1 MARPPNLRR
10 IGIGCETRVFK
21 PAGTPL
27 RGLGV
32 VRLDLDGLEAL
43 RLADLDGLY
52 HEAAAEQMG
61 VSRATFGRILTEARA
76 RVAQALVEGQALR
89 IGGGSVVEG
98 EAEHCRARSTGA
110 APAAAA
116 AAAAGAGGQAT
127 PREPSALNQ
136 RAIRPREGHMNARR
150 GERAG
155 ACGGGRP
162 PRLARLGRTS

>member
-27 RGLGV
+27 RGLDV
-32 VRLDLDGLEAL
+32 VRLDLDGLEAM
-43 RLADLDGLY
+43 RLADLNGLY

-61 VSRATFGRILTEARA
+61 VSRPTFGRILTEARA

-98 EAEHCRARSTGA
+98 DAEALPCPLHWGGRRRGRGCRCRGRWAGDAQGT
-110 APAAAA
+110 
-116 AAAAGAGGQAT
+116 AGAEPAGDPPAGGT
-127 PREPSALNQ
+127 RE
-136 RAIRPREGHMNARR
+136 RE
-150 GERAG
+150 ER
-155 ACGGGRP
+155 
-162 PRLARLGRTS
+162 